1 MKKNQFTPFVLLKK
15 PFVGYEYVAFQF
27 LKHNGYAQRLCNQI
41 HNFGSL
47 RKKLQKYNYFWKQN
61 QHEQNTKQSNLWEI
75 LTPILWKI
83 LPNCSTS
90 SMPQSHPTQNHPTPH
105 ITPNNQP

>member
-1 MKKNQFTPFVLLKK
+1 
-15 PFVGYEYVAFQF
+15 
-27 LKHNGYAQRLCNQI
+27 
-41 HNFGSL
+41 
-47 RKKLQKYNYFWKQN
+47 
-61 QHEQNTKQSNLWEI
+61 LWEN